1 MLGGEEEACVAIKGR
16 THSLRDGTVV
26 GLNSSGD
33 TNLHEIKGH
42 KGDAHS
48 SKDSCSAQC
57 WNGGHPASVLWPQ
70 KVLEAG

>member
-42 KGDAHS
+42 R
-48 SKDSCSAQC
+48 
-57 WNGGHPASVLWPQ
+57 
-70 KVLEAG
+70 